1 MTMARI
7 SRHQPLDSPLPRAF
21 NSIAPKHRL
30 RHDLSSVNTASAP
43 ASRDKTSSRLN
54 HAEVLRIVRFGAVGA
69 VGTLLNTLVVWM
81 ILSLGYNHFGWHPGD
96 HTVVTAAA
104 AFSWILCCGTNYLLN
119 AFWTFHH
126 WPPHWRQALHYYS
139 TALLSFGV
147 QILVL
152 NLLVFLLDTARPLE
166 TAVLN
171 GVAVATGALLNYLAA
186 SLWVFSPSR
195 HPWRK
200 LRR

>member
-1 MTMARI
+1 M
-7 SRHQPLDSPLPRAF
+7 F
-21 NSIAPKHRL
+21 NSIAPKPRV
-30 RHDLSSVNTASAP
+30 RHAYCPVNPTSAPIARSKTASRL
-43 ASRDKTSSRLN
+43 SRD
-54 HAEVLRIVRFGAVGA
+54 EVLRIVRFGIVGA
-69 VGTLLNTLVVWM
+69 AGTLLNTLVVWV

-96 HTVVTAAA
+96 HTVVTTAA

-152 NLLVFLLDTARPLE
+152 NLLVFLLDSARPIE

-186 SLWVFSPSR
+186 SFWVFSPSR

-200 LRR
+200 LHR